1 MRPPLKERFEAKI
14 SPEPTSG
21 CWLWTG
27 YVNYGG
33 YGKISMPGKRVKS
46 AHRVSWEIRHGAIPE
61 GKMVCHHCDVRKCV
75 NPDHLFLGTVREN
88 ADDMKRKGRSLSGE
102 RNRCARL
109 TREQADEIKS
119 LLAKGGLRQRE
130 IAARFG
136 ISIATVSLIKRGKVW
151 RENNADGNATTN
163 LSAATA

>member
-14 SPEPTSG
+14 SHEPTSG

-33 YGKISMPGKRVKS
+33 YGMISMPGKRVKS

-75 NPDHLFLGTVREN
+75 NPDHLFLVRC
-88 ADDMKRKGRSLSGE
+88 GRMP
-102 RNRCARL
+102 
-109 TREQADEIKS
+109 
-119 LLAKGGLRQRE
+119 
-130 IAARFG
+130 
-136 ISIATVSLIKRGKVW
+136 
-151 RENNADGNATTN
+151 TT
-163 LSAATA
+163 